1 MFIIFCKLNSVMA
14 EGQIYKIHSDF
25 YYVQKDGESF
35 ECKIREVLKKQ
46 QLKIVVGD
54 FVEFDGGVISKILP
68 KKSYIPRPSV
78 ANVDQIVVVSAL
90 GKRNK
95 SDHKITDLLFLTGAH
110 LKYGVDAKSV
120 FNIVKERYFEVKKDL
135 NLSIDLEK
143 EFEIIESKF
152 SSNIDEEYLVSR
164 GEYLAAK
171 LMASYLGFTFVDAN
185 AFAFCNNLER
195 VTIPEGSVHLGFGA
209 FAGCGKLKDVII
221 DESVDLA
228 DERIFQ
234 GCPCLADENGF
245 VIVNNV
251 LYDYCGKDAVIN
263 IPDGVT
269 CISNGAFANCDWI
282 KEVKIPD
289 SVSKIGECAFEQ
301 CEGMAD
307 ESGFVIVRDALH
319 GYYGESAVVV
329 VPDGVASISNYAFA
343 FNFNVSEIYIPDSVS
358 YIGEDAFFGCNDI
371 TVHASADSYAVE
383 YAEENRMEFIC
394 E

>member
-1 MFIIFCKLNSVMA
+1 M
-14 EGQIYKIHSDF
+14 
-25 YYVQKDGESF
+25 
-35 ECKIREVLKKQ
+35 IR
-46 QLKIVVGD
+46 D
-54 FVEFDGGVISKILP
+54 RRD
-68 KKSYIPRPSV
+68 
-78 ANVDQIVVVSAL
+78 
-90 GKRNK
+90 
-95 SDHKITDLLFLTGAH
+95 
-110 LKYGVDAKSV
+110 
-120 FNIVKERYFEVKKDL
+120 
-135 NLSIDLEK
+135 
-143 EFEIIESKF
+143 
-152 SSNIDEEYLVSR
+152 LVS
-164 GEYLAAK
+164 
-171 LMASYLGFTFVDAN
+171 VI
-185 AFAFCNNLER
+185 
-195 VTIPEGSVHLGFGA
+195 IPEGVEKIDALAFRKCINLTTVVLPDSLKVIGYMAFLECKNLTNIKLPNHLTSIGKCA
-209 FAGCGKLKDVII
+209 FAGCERLKSVSV
-221 DESVDLA
+221 DESVDFA

-234 GCPCLADENGF
+234 GCPGLADVNGF

-251 LYDYCGKDAVIN
+251 LFDYFGRKSVVS
-263 IPDGVT
+263 IPEGVA
-269 CISNGAFANCDWI
+269 CISDGAFEKQDWI
-282 KEVKIPD
+282 KEVKIPY